1 MTLSQRDRVP
11 KNIKESLPKVYI
23 GEAMYVV
30 IVYDVAVDRV
40 NKVKK
45 FLRQYLHW
53 VQNSVFEGEITLAE
67 FERIKAG
74 IKELIDEDE
83 DSIVIYKLRSMP
95 KRETIGIEKNPLD
108 DII

>member
-1 MTLSQRDRVP
+1 V
-11 KNIKESLPKVYI
+11 I
-23 GEAMYVV
+23 
-30 IVYDVAVDRV
+30 IVYDVAVERV

-74 IKELIDEDE
+74 LKEIIDENE

-95 KRETIGIEKNPLD
+95 KRETMGLEKNPLD
-108 DII
+108 DIL